1 MDEINV
7 TRVISVAEFGVRNLY
22 HVERTYKKQK
32 ENPYFLK
39 FPKNLEFS

>member
-1 MDEINV
+1 MDE
-7 TRVISVAEFGVRNLY
+7 TRVSVAEFGVRNLY

-39 FPKNLEFS
+39 FPSNLEFS